1 MNLFAWANIF
11 LTCFLLLSNFC
22 WKPHPC
28 LCTFMCCHGVK
39 SAHGRLTQA
48 SAVLWSSAW
57 VINWETCPSSC
68 TSITLRD
75 NLMPSTPISSQT
87 SPMAK
92 CSSHAYSKRVLE
104 TDDWYILRYFLLSA
118 FAWRKISSN
127 SFFVLAG
134 IAASGWSGGIPALK
148 GNSDGSASG
157 TLQQVRQALALACL
171 ALRLLG
177 PESKQ
182 LVCEECVQHGRLW
195 SMHRTELCMQVC
207 ACVSP
212 GWRRC
217 FTCTAWRWTPHTL
230 LIDPILCNLAE
241 HFSTLWGGSTKLAAF
256 DICLKLD
263 SKLTMQMLWLGQQ
276 CGHVCIYP
284 GRAHTTTS
292 CLVSARIQGLQDPFK
307 QNVLSSGT
315 ELSDKKMS
323 PTSERTSILGEWI
336 YFDVL

>member
-1 MNLFAWANIF
+1 MGQ
-11 LTCFLLLSNFC
+11 
-22 WKPHPC
+22 H
-28 LCTFMCCHGVK
+28 
-39 SAHGRLTQA
+39 QA
-48 SAVLWSSAW
+48 RC
-57 VINWETCPSSC
+57 N
-68 TSITLRD
+68 R
-75 NLMPSTPISSQT
+75 
-87 SPMAK
+87 
-92 CSSHAYSKRVLE
+92 
-104 TDDWYILRYFLLSA
+104 F
-118 FAWRKISSN
+118 
-127 SFFVLAG
+127 
-134 IAASGWSGGIPALK
+134 
-148 GNSDGSASG
+148 
-157 TLQQVRQALALACL
+157 RQALALACL

-207 ACVSP
+207 VRVCLPDEDAVSHA
-212 GWRRC
+212 RQ
-217 FTCTAWRWTPHTL
+217 WRWTPHTL